1 MEKKVLILEDNDKTA
16 LLLKQLLE
24 ECGSPVKIYIEKDIE
39 QAYALVMQNRI
50 QLFVIDIILDISK
63 AGDTSGIRF
72 AEAVRSITKYKYTP
86 MIFIT
91 SLQDPEIY
99 AYREL
104 HCYGYI
110 EKPFAIEQVKKQL
123 AEALECNISVEND
136 CMLHFRKDGIL
147 YPIED
152 ALGQFKAVI
161 RKVNPAFIFYDFV
174 VESDKALGWFDF
186 KSYGLDEQIYNVMYL
201 LPVEGK
207 LMHGIFN
214 CLYRDILEWKEAVHQ
229 IMMSV
234 TDLTQKKE

>member
-1 MEKKVLILEDNDKTA
+1 MDFLDEEIME
-16 LLLKQLLE
+16 
-24 ECGSPVKIYIEKDIE
+24 
-39 QAYALVMQNRI
+39 
-50 QLFVIDIILDISK
+50 
-63 AGDTSGIRF
+63 
-72 AEAVRSITKYKYTP
+72 
-86 MIFIT
+86 
-91 SLQDPEIY
+91 
-99 AYREL
+99 
-104 HCYGYI
+104 
-110 EKPFAIEQVKKQL
+110 
-123 AEALECNISVEND
+123 
-136 CMLHFRKDGIL
+136 FRKSAKKSKYNSLETGMYIKDRLIHFKETHVLSDKVSVMLPEGLTDMPLGMAKIKYPSEQRPQVIKTSDDGTVNFTFSL
-147 YPIED
+147 YDTEFNERQIED

-186 KSYGLDEQIYNVMYL
+186 KSYGLDEQIYNVMYI

>member
-1 MEKKVLILEDNDKTA
+1 MDFLDEEIMEFRKSAKKSKYNSLET
-16 LLLKQLLE
+16 
-24 ECGSPVKIYIEKDIE
+24 GMYIKDR
-39 QAYALVMQNRI
+39 L
-50 QLFVIDIILDISK
+50 
-63 AGDTSGIRF
+63 IRF
-72 AEAVRSITKYKYTP
+72 KETQILSDKVSVMLPEGFVEMPQRIAKIKYP
-86 MIFIT
+86 SEQRPQVIMT
-91 SLQDPEIY
+91 SD
-99 AYREL
+99 
-104 HCYGYI
+104 
-110 EKPFAIEQVKKQL
+110 
-123 AEALECNISVEND
+123 
-136 CMLHFRKDGIL
+136 DGTVNFTFSL
-147 YPIED
+147 YDTEFNERQIED

-161 RKVNPAFIFYDFV
+161 RKVNPAFVFYDFV

>member
-1 MEKKVLILEDNDKTA
+1 MDFLDEEIME
-16 LLLKQLLE
+16 
-24 ECGSPVKIYIEKDIE
+24 
-39 QAYALVMQNRI
+39 
-50 QLFVIDIILDISK
+50 
-63 AGDTSGIRF
+63 
-72 AEAVRSITKYKYTP
+72 
-86 MIFIT
+86 
-91 SLQDPEIY
+91 
-99 AYREL
+99 
-104 HCYGYI
+104 
-110 EKPFAIEQVKKQL
+110 
-123 AEALECNISVEND
+123 
-136 CMLHFRKDGIL
+136 FRKSAKKSKYNSLETGMYIKDRLIHFKETHVLSDKVSVMLPEGLTDMPLGIAKIKYPSEQRPQVIKTSDDGTVNFTFSL
-147 YPIED
+147 YDTEFNERQIED

>member
-1 MEKKVLILEDNDKTA
+1 MDFLDEEIMEFRKSAKKSKYNSLET
-16 LLLKQLLE
+16 
-24 ECGSPVKIYIEKDIE
+24 GMYIKDR
-39 QAYALVMQNRI
+39 L
-50 QLFVIDIILDISK
+50 
-63 AGDTSGIRF
+63 IRF
-72 AEAVRSITKYKYTP
+72 KETQILSDKVSVMLPEGFVEMPQRIAKIKYP
-86 MIFIT
+86 SEQRPQVIMT
-91 SLQDPEIY
+91 SD
-99 AYREL
+99 
-104 HCYGYI
+104 
-110 EKPFAIEQVKKQL
+110 
-123 AEALECNISVEND
+123 
-136 CMLHFRKDGIL
+136 DGTVNFTFSL
-147 YPIED
+147 YDTEFNERQIED

>member
-1 MEKKVLILEDNDKTA
+1 MDFLDEEIMEFRKSAKKSKYNSLET
-16 LLLKQLLE
+16 
-24 ECGSPVKIYIEKDIE
+24 GMYIKDR
-39 QAYALVMQNRI
+39 L
-50 QLFVIDIILDISK
+50 
-63 AGDTSGIRF
+63 IRF
-72 AEAVRSITKYKYTP
+72 KETQILSDKVSVMLPEGFIEMPQRIAKIKYP
-86 MIFIT
+86 SEQRPQVIMT
-91 SLQDPEIY
+91 SD
-99 AYREL
+99 
-104 HCYGYI
+104 
-110 EKPFAIEQVKKQL
+110 
-123 AEALECNISVEND
+123 
-136 CMLHFRKDGIL
+136 DGTVNFTFSL
-147 YPIED
+147 YDTEFNERQIED

-161 RKVNPAFIFYDFV
+161 RKVNPAFVFYDFV